1 VLVPFLG
8 HQMSD
13 FAPLARYCTMRCLM
27 PRRSGLP
34 RAIGAAERLFA
45 RLMPISGERLASN
58 VAIVPDAS
66 IFKSGR
72 QLAAWLGLVPR

>member
-1 VLVPFLG
+1 LHDAVPDANTIWLTASNWRG
-8 HQMSD
+8 
-13 FAPLARYCTMRCLM
+13 
-27 PRRSGLP
+27 
-34 RAIGAAERLFA
+34 GAAERLFA